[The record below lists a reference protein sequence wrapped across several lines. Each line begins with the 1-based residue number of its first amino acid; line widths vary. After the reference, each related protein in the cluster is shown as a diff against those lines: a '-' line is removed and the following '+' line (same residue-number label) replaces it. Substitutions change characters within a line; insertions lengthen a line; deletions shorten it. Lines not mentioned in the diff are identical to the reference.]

1 MIDICLVQSE
11 YALSR
16 LPFLVTTSFGTT
28 ALKAGYESL
37 PLCLARQSGQAVHRG
52 LPIKVGR
59 SIDNH
64 HQVIAQHID
73 FHFKDAHRTDAFT
86 NLLPMVRLR
95 MPISIL
101 RYQFRIVVDFQK
113 LDVALRLSF
122 R

>member
-1 MIDICLVQSE
+1 MIDKSLVQAE
-11 YALSR
+11 NTLGW
-16 LPFLVTTSFGTT
+16 LPFLVTTSLSTT
-28 ALKAGYESL
+28 ALKAGHKSL
-37 PLCLARQSGQAVHRG
+37 PLCLSRQCGQAVHRG

-113 LDVALRLSF
+113 LDIALRLSF

>member
-1 MIDICLVQSE
+1 MIEICLVQSE
-11 YALSR
+11 YTLGW
-16 LPFLVTTSFGTT
+16 LPFLVTTCLSTT
-28 ALKAGYESL
+28 ALEAGYESL
-37 PLCLARQSGQAVHRG
+37 PLCLARQCGQAVHRG

-64 HQVIAQHID
+64 HQVIVQHID
-73 FHFKDAHRTDAFT
+73 FHFKDAHRTDAIT

-101 RYQFRIVVDFQK
+101 RYQFRIIVDFQK
-113 LDVALRLSF
+113 LDIALRLSF